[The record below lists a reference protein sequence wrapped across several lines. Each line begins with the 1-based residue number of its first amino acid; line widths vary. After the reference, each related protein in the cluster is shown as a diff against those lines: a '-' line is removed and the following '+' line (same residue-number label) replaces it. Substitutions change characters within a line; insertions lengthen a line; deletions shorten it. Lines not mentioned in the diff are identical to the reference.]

1 MNILRF
7 LIVSL
12 VASFLALGVRAQQ
25 LEQTDSL
32 PADRTV
38 RLLTIGN
45 SFSQDGVE
53 QYLWEL
59 ADEVGIRM
67 IIGNAYRGGQS
78 LASHWREVTED
89 NHVIEYRKVVDGVRT
104 NKPGKVLADIIPD
117 EPWDYITFQQVSQES
132 GMVGTIEPY
141 LTDLIRYVQTQQT
154 NPDAVY
160 GYHQTW
166 AYAHDSTHGGFANY
180 DNRQD
185 VMYDS
190 ICSTVQQVMAQH
202 PDLQFVVP
210 SGTAIQNARTTYLG
224 DNMNRDGYHL
234 DLKMGRY
241 TAACVWL
248 EAITGISPVGLS
260 FRPEG
265 LDSLTARTCQVA
277 AHAAVLHPYVCT
289 VLDYEGLPAVNEEV
303 PSGLVKL
310 NFGAGA
316 TSDSTWNDITPDIR
330 TQTSIVDSKL
340 RPTGILVTIT
350 GEFGG
355 ANRNGAAYTTTR
367 MLMPA
372 DVSQSGLWGYATGR
386 FGNQAPRPSA
396 SIRLSHLNAKLT
408 YDFNI
413 FSSREG
419 SHESRQSCFVV
430 QGDGIH
436 ACSIESANNAS
447 KVAVIKGVRPTPD
460 GQITLTVLPGSCNNH
475 PNHFYYL
482 NAITIKTH
490 K

>member
-78 LASHWREVTED
+78 LASHGREVTQD
-89 NHVIEYRKVVDGVRT
+89 DHVIEYRTVVDGVRT
-104 NKPGKVLADIIPD
+104 NKPGQVLADIIPD

-180 DNRQD
+180 DNRHD
-185 VMYDS
+185 VMCDS
-190 ICSTVQQVMAQH
+190 I
-202 PDLQFVVP
+202 
-210 SGTAIQNARTTYLG
+210 
-224 DNMNRDGYHL
+224 
-234 DLKMGRY
+234 
-241 TAACVWL
+241 
-248 EAITGISPVGLS
+248 
-260 FRPEG
+260 
-265 LDSLTARTCQVA
+265 
-277 AHAAVLHPYVCT
+277 
-289 VLDYEGLPAVNEEV
+289 
-303 PSGLVKL
+303 
-310 NFGAGA
+310 
-316 TSDSTWNDITPDIR
+316 
-330 TQTSIVDSKL
+330 
-340 RPTGILVTIT
+340 
-350 GEFGG
+350 
-355 ANRNGAAYTTTR
+355 
-367 MLMPA
+367 
-372 DVSQSGLWGYATGR
+372 
-386 FGNQAPRPSA
+386 
-396 SIRLSHLNAKLT
+396 
-408 YDFNI
+408 
-413 FSSREG
+413 
-419 SHESRQSCFVV
+419 
-430 QGDGIH
+430 
-436 ACSIESANNAS
+436 
-447 KVAVIKGVRPTPD
+447 
-460 GQITLTVLPGSCNNH
+460 
-475 PNHFYYL
+475 
-482 NAITIKTH
+482 
-490 K
+490 